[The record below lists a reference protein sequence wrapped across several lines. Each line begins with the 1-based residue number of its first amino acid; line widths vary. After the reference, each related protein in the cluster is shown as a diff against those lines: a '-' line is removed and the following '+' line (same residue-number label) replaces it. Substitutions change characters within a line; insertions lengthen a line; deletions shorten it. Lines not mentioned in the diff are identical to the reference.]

1 MGAAA
6 AIVGNAQPLHAVA
19 DLPQVEPQQRSCG
32 RAVELGAV
40 QGAQQEGT
48 FVSVDESGQIAG
60 QRNLVGAWRLGL
72 ADHSCPRAHPEGS
85 PLRSRRRV
93 CTIALR

>member
-40 QGAQQEGT
+40 QGTQQEGT
-48 FVSVDESGQIAG
+48 FVGVDESGQM
-60 QRNLVGAWRLGL
+60 
-72 ADHSCPRAHPEGS
+72 PRVS
-85 PLRSRRRV
+85 
-93 CTIALR
+93 